1 VVFVEAGK
9 TQKDTDSVIVGV
21 RKVQVNMRG
30 HAFVYLGKDYAK
42 LKGKK
47 VLVTISVLD

>member
-1 VVFVEAGK
+1 MEAGE
-9 TQKDTDSVIVGV
+9 TQKDTYSVIVVMVGV
-21 RKVQVNMRG
+21 RKVQVNKRG

>member
-1 VVFVEAGK
+1 MEAGE
-9 TQKDTDSVIVGV
+9 TQKDTYSVIVGV
-21 RKVQVNMRG
+21 RKVQVNKRG

>member
-1 VVFVEAGK
+1 MEIGK
-9 TQKDTDSVIVGV
+9 AQKDADSIIIGV

-30 HAFVYLGKDYAK
+30 HAFVYLGKEYAK

-47 VLVTISVLD
+47 VLITINVLD

>member
-1 VVFVEAGK
+1 MEARK
-9 TQKDTDSVIVGV
+9 TQKDVDSIIIGV

-30 HAFVYLGKDYAK
+30 HAFVYLGKEYAK

-47 VLVTISVLD
+47 VLITISVLD

>member
-1 VVFVEAGK
+1 MQAGK
-9 TQKDTDSVIVGV
+9 TQRDADSIIIGV

-30 HAFVYLGKDYAK
+30 HAFVYLGKEYAG